1 MVIVLSELL
10 ATALAT
16 EIVAAVELSDVFTT
30 VMSPVP
36 LAIASLKVSTISA
49 PTETPVASSLGFEED
64 RVGGAVSAAV
74 NVET

>member
-1 MVIVLSELL
+1 MVIVVVPVPVILESV
-10 ATALAT
+10 T
-16 EIVAAVELSDVFTT
+16 EIVSITVLPFLMIILPLSRST
-30 VMSPVP
+30 
-36 LAIASLKVSTISA
+36 ASLKVSTISA